1 LINGPF
7 IDGSSAIY
15 VSTFIDFKR
24 ETQIN
29 FVKLD
34 TLTNNYVK
42 KSTITGSHQS
52 FLQLDE

>member
-1 LINGPF
+1 MINGPF